1 MSSAKVIS
9 LHKSLRKPQQHKSQ
23 QKGYQMGTAEDR
35 GHSGVTWDKAF
46 IARHDVAGPRYTSYP
61 TALQFHEEFTVQDYL
76 AGVERSNQT
85 KKPLSL
91 YFHLP
96 FCESLCYYCACNKVV
111 TKNPASMRS
120 YLDNL
125 LREIEI
131 RAEPVTEGRPVY
143 QMHWGGGTPTYYDG
157 PELTELMFHIGKQF
171 HLVDSERGEF
181 SIEIDP
187 RSVDTDKLSLLRGLG
202 FNRVSLGIQDFDE
215 TVQQAINRVQPFS
228 KIQEV
233 VSDIRGLRYKSMNFD
248 LIYGLPRQ
256 TPHSV
261 LATVEKVIELDPDR
275 ISLFNYAHLPS
286 RFKAQ
291 ALMDEAALPSSP
303 EKLEILCQCSQ
314 RLVEAGYVYIGM
326 DHFAK
331 PEDELAQ
338 ALLNGN
344 LHRNFQGYTTY
355 KEADLIS
362 MGVSAISQINNTYS
376 QNTRSIKEYQA
387 LLDENQLPIR
397 YGAILTPE
405 DELRRDVIMSL
416 ICGNQLDI
424 AAIEDTYK
432 IDFKSKFQ
440 NELAIMDDLAR
451 DGIVEKNNSGY
462 VVTEKGRL
470 VVRRVCMVFDQYLP
484 EHLKNGQRFSRII

>member
-1 MSSAKVIS
+1 
-9 LHKSLRKPQQHKSQ
+9 
-23 QKGYQMGTAEDR
+23 MGIAEDR
-35 GHSGVTWDKAF
+35 GHGHAAWDKAF
-46 IARHDVAGPRYTSYP
+46 ISRHDVAGPRYTSYP
-61 TALQFHEEFTVQDYL
+61 TALQFHEEFSVQDYL
-76 AGVERSNQT
+76 AGVERSNRSR
-85 KKPLSL
+85 KPLSL

-96 FCESLCYYCACNKVV
+96 FCESLCYYCACNKIV
-111 TKNPASMRS
+111 TKNSSSMRH

-125 LREIEI
+125 IREIEK
-131 RAEPVTEGRPVY
+131 RAESVTPGRPVY
-143 QMHWGGGTPTYYDG
+143 QMHWGGGTPTYYDN
-157 PELTELMFHIGKQF
+157 PELTELMFHVGKQF

-215 TVQQAINRVQPFS
+215 SVQVAINRVQPLS
-228 KIQEV
+228 KIREV
-233 VSDIRGLRYKSMNFD
+233 VSDVRALRYKSLNFD
-248 LIYGLPRQ
+248 LIYGLPQQSPR
-256 TPHSV
+256 SV
-261 LATVEKVIELDPDR
+261 LQTVEKVIELDPDR
-275 ISLFNYAHLPS
+275 ISLFNYAHLPN

-291 ALMDEAALPSSP
+291 ALMDEAALPSP
-303 EKLEILCQCSQ
+303 QEKLDILCQSSS

-338 ALLNGN
+338 ALLRGN

-355 KEADLIS
+355 READLVS

-387 LLDENQLPIR
+387 LLDEDELPIK
-397 YGAILTPE
+397 YGVILTPE
-405 DELRRDVIMSL
+405 DELRRDIIMSL

-424 AAIEDTYK
+424 RAVEETYR
-432 IDFKSKFQ
+432 IDFKEKFSD
-440 NELAIMDDLAR
+440 ELDMMDDLAR
-451 DGIVEKNNSGY
+451 DGVVERNAEGY

-484 EHLKNGQRFSRII
+484 EHLKKGQRFSRII